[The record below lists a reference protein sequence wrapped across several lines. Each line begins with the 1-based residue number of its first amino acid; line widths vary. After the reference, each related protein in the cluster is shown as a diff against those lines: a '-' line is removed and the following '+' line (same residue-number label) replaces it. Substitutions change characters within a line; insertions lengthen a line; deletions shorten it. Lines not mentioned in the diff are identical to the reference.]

1 MKRVVAYVDGF
12 NLYYG
17 LKSKGWKRY
26 YWLDVQKLV
35 RNVLK
40 DDQEL
45 VMTKYFTSR
54 VSSSPQNPEKHKRQ
68 SDFLE
73 ALGTLGGLEIFFGQ
87 YQLRPQKCNR
97 CGHVQYIPTE
107 KMTDV
112 NIATHLLADA
122 YENMYDMA
130 MLISADSD
138 LTGPVTTVRSL
149 FLDKRVVV
157 AFPPDRVSKQ
167 LKLVASAYFTIGR
180 DTIARSQF
188 PDEVRKPDGFILR
201 RPLKWR

>member
-1 MKRVVAYVDGF
+1 MKRVVAYIDGF
-12 NLYYG
+12 NLYFG

-26 YWLDVQKLV
+26 FWLDVQKLV
-35 RNVLK
+35 RNLLK

-45 VMTKYFTSR
+45 VFTKYFTSM
-54 VSSSPQNPEKHKRQ
+54 VSSTPQNPEKHKRQ

-73 ALGTLGGLEIFFGQ
+73 ALGTLGDFKIYFGQ
-87 YQLRPQKCNR
+87 YQLRPQKCGR
-97 CGHVQYIPTE
+97 CGFVQYIPTE

-112 NIATHLLADA
+112 NIATQLMTDA
-122 YENMYDMA
+122 YENIYDMA
-130 MLISADSD
+130 MLVSADSD
-138 LTGPVTTVRSL
+138 LTGPVEAVRTL
-149 FLDKRVVV
+149 FPAKRVVV

-180 DTIARSQF
+180 DTIAHSQF